1 MKQIGKMFSTVGLTA
16 ALILNASVFC
26 YASESPLNNES
37 LATGSNELL
46 SDKTTISIP
55 ESGDQFIKVQQK
67 GEDSIL
73 TKLPDEFSGV
83 DGKRCSDGSVIY
95 TCGKSLALEV
105 RKINE
110 TERGEMFSGVQQIL
124 HIGNKNAPNTVEY
137 KFVVT
142 KGGKL
147 VSADMIQGITDS
159 YNGWYFIINKQGQ
172 LLAGIEPAEA
182 IDSAGNPVATHYELN
197 DGNKLVQVIE
207 YNDQSQFPVTATATT
222 ESVKVGV
229 KNGKP
234 KKVKKTVVPSG
245 QGRDGTKVSYNR
257 QAIMIAYSGGGNSLC
272 SVSFSASYVGI
283 GFAVSFDVPNG
294 RNGGSGASLNRLENG
309 NYTKKGHTYK
319 AYVRKT
325 YKVTP
330 HAEYRKLKR
339 GTVYTR
345 TWATHELVS
354 NYPYLKKT
362 A

>member
-1 MKQIGKMFSTVGLTA
+1 M
-16 ALILNASVFC
+16 
-26 YASESPLNNES
+26 
-37 LATGSNELL
+37 

-55 ESGDQFIKVQQK
+55 ENGDQFIKVQRK

-110 TERGEMFSGVQQIL
+110 TEREV
-124 HIGNKNAPNTVEY
+124 
-137 KFVVT
+137 
-142 KGGKL
+142 
-147 VSADMIQGITDS
+147 
-159 YNGWYFIINKQGQ
+159 
-172 LLAGIEPAEA
+172 
-182 IDSAGNPVATHYELN
+182 
-197 DGNKLVQVIE
+197 
-207 YNDQSQFPVTATATT
+207 
-222 ESVKVGV
+222 
-229 KNGKP
+229 
-234 KKVKKTVVPSG
+234 
-245 QGRDGTKVSYNR
+245 
-257 QAIMIAYSGGGNSLC
+257 IMIAYSGGGNSLC

-345 TWATHELVS
+345 TWATHELIS